1 MHGRKPRLLLIA
13 ALGAAGICAAVA
25 PTPAG
30 AHHGK
35 AVAAAAP
42 AKSPLRVS
50 TNRALLPTSEPIYG
64 RDAVGLAVNPRN
76 PKHIVA
82 VYNDY
87 QTLWCEVAVS
97 FDGGDKWRRSR
108 LKAPPGFIQPP
119 CTVGN
124 HLANFLDGSIQ
135 FGQGNTVYTTFAS
148 GVVDENDDSRG
159 KSVLLARSRNGG
171 RSFETG
177 VVALPGGADVN
188 DGPDYILPK
197 LAVKR
202 GSGGTADRLY
212 IVANSSETRPPSTV
226 AENRTIVTT
235 SSDGGRTWAPPSAAS
250 PAGQSAIEATEPV
263 LIGDTLY
270 VAWRTQNPAATPGRY
285 LPTGTL
291 VVGKSTDLGRTWTR
305 STIAG
310 VTGFIYNGPVTP
322 PYGTTPTSFNAS
334 TFPRLAGD
342 PRSGNL
348 YITYG
353 NGTVPTSQ
361 SKTVTPVDHF
371 IHNDMDVYFQR
382 STDGG
387 AVWSDP
393 ARLNRNAPIQL
404 EITQTRHP
412 NLSIAPNGRLD
423 VVWQDRRHW
432 YLGPNRREPSGACTH
447 THVECDEA
455 RLGDTYYRS
464 SKDGGRSFSPER
476 RITDRS
482 MNNDVGYDYRFG
494 VYWDYGPK
502 ALPIGNNRILFAW
515 MDSRDGNVETDAMGI
530 YLAEAN
536 LKGSPTIPVRRI
548 ARSSPQDLAIQMSR
562 RAFPGGAE
570 ATLAATFASRPWSRV
585 VIVNERDLAGA
596 LAGGVLARAF
606 LGPVLVTP
614 QGGLSAAVR
623 EEVSRLAPIGAYVI
637 GGPNSLSDKVIS
649 DLAATGIPQDQVIRL
664 AGASAADT
672 AAAIANAMDRR
683 TAVQKSSGIPAF
695 DAAVIVNPA
704 SPDAASIATLAANR
718 RFPVLLTGANAL
730 PAATAQALK
739 DLGITRTIVIGT
751 NQFVNASVLTALP
764 KPQRLGGSNAVA
776 TSRTVVAQ
784 SRRWGLPT
792 NIVFSTNLTRRMDTA
807 VMGAAVARIG
817 GLLLLSPG
825 GAPEAQKVLDQ
836 LKLRTMVD
844 RLYFADRS
852 RTPKR

>member
-1 MHGRKPRLLLIA
+1 MHGRKPRVLTALLIA
-13 ALGAAGICAAVA
+13 AGVAVGA
-25 PTPAG
+25 PSPAT
-30 AHHGK
+30 ADHGK
-35 AVAAAAP
+35 AVATSLP
-42 AKSPLRVS
+42 ATSPLRVS
-50 TNRALLPTSEPIYG
+50 TNRALLPTPDPIYG
-64 RDAVGLAVNPRN
+64 RDAIGLAVNPRN
-76 PKHIVA
+76 AKHIVA

-87 QTLWCEVAVS
+87 QTLWCEVSVS
-97 FDGGDKWRRSR
+97 FDGGRKWRRSR
-108 LKAPPGFIQPP
+108 LKAPAGFIHPP

-124 HLANFLDGSIQ
+124 HLANFLDGSIV
-135 FGQGNTVYTTFAS
+135 FGRGNTVYTTFAS
-148 GVVDENDDSRG
+148 GLVDENDDSRG
-159 KSVLLARSRNGG
+159 KSVLVARSTNGG
-171 RSFETG
+171 RSFATG
-177 VVALPGGADVN
+177 VVALPGGADVD

-197 LAVKR
+197 LTIRR
-202 GSGGTADRLY
+202 GAGRTADRLY
-212 IVANSSETRPPSTV
+212 LVANSSETRPPSKV
-226 AENRTIVTT
+226 AENRTVVT
-235 SSDGGRTWAPPSAAS
+235 SSFDGGRTWAPPSAAS

-263 LIGDTLY
+263 LLGNTLY
-270 VAWRTQNPAATPGRY
+270 VAWRTQNPASTPGRY
-285 LPTGTL
+285 LPEGTL
-291 VVGKSTDLGRTWTR
+291 AVGKSTDHGRTWTR
-305 STIAG
+305 TTVAG
-310 VTGFIYNGPVTP
+310 VKGFVYNGPVTP
-322 PYGTTPTSFNAS
+322 PYGTSPTSFNAS

-353 NGTVPTSQ
+353 NGSVPTSQ

-371 IHNDMDVYFQR
+371 IHNDTDVYFQR

-412 NLSIAPNGRLD
+412 NVSVAPNGRLD

-432 YLGPNRREPSGACTH
+432 YLGPNHREPSGVCTH

-464 SKDGGRSFSPER
+464 SKDGGRTFSAER

-482 MNNDVGYDYRFG
+482 INNDVGYDYRFG
-494 VYWDYGPK
+494 SYWDYGPK
-502 ALPIGNNRILFAW
+502 ALPIGNSRILFAW

-536 LKGSPTIPVRRI
+536 LKGSPSIPVRRI
-548 ARSSPQDLAIQMSR
+548 ARSSPADLAVQLSR
-562 RAFPGGAE
+562 RAYPGGAE
-570 ATLAATFASRPWSRV
+570 ATLASTFASRPWSRV
-585 VIVNERDLAGA
+585 VIVNEGDLAGV
-596 LAGGVLARAF
+596 LAGGVLGRAF

-614 QGGLSAAVR
+614 QGGLSPAVR
-623 EEVSRLAPIGAYVI
+623 AEVMRLAPIGAYVI
-637 GGPNSLSDKVIS
+637 GGPGQLSDQVVS

-664 AGASAADT
+664 AGPTAADT
-672 AAAIANAMDRR
+672 AAAIATAMDRR
-683 TAVQKSSGIPAF
+683 TALQKTSGIPAF
-695 DAAVIVNPA
+695 DAAVVVNPA
-704 SPDAASIATLAANR
+704 SPDAAAISVLAANR

-730 PAATAQALK
+730 PAATAQALR

-751 NQFVNASVLTALP
+751 NRWVNASVLTALP
-764 KPQRLGGSNAVA
+764 TPQRLGGSNAVA
-776 TSRTVVAQ
+776 TSRVVVAQ

-817 GLLLLSPG
+817 GLLVLSPG
-825 GAPEAQKVLDQ
+825 GAPEAQKVLGQ
-836 LKLRTMVD
+836 LKMRTTVD
-844 RLYFADRS
+844 RLFFADRP